1 MFLSAAFVGLYFR
14 WMQKMKRSDYSKI
27 VSLSELRLARHEN
40 DRELKTIMVVV
51 MGEYEAL
58 RRRLSLGMLLVDAL
72 SSFMSMFA
80 KFAILRR
87 VLLWLR
93 VWGGK

>member
-1 MFLSAAFVGLYFR
+1 MR
-14 WMQKMKRSDYSKI
+14 RSDYSKI

-51 MGEYEAL
+51 VGEYETL
-58 RRRLSLGMLLVDAL
+58 RRRFSLGVLLVDAL
-72 SSFMSMFA
+72 SSLMSMFA
-80 KFAILRR
+80 KFAFLRR

>member
-1 MFLSAAFVGLYFR
+1 MR
-14 WMQKMKRSDYSKI
+14 RSDYSKI

-40 DRELKTIMVVV
+40 DRELKTIMLVVV
-51 MGEYEAL
+51 GEYETL
-58 RRRLSLGMLLVDAL
+58 RRRFSLGVLLVDAL

-80 KFAILRR
+80 KFAFLRR
-87 VLLWLR
+87 ALLWLR

>member
-1 MFLSAAFVGLYFR
+1 
-14 WMQKMKRSDYSKI
+14 MQKMRRSDYSKI

-40 DRELKTIMVVV
+40 DRELKTIMLVVL
-51 MGEYEAL
+51 GEYETL
-58 RRRLSLGMLLVDAL
+58 RRRFSLGVLLVDAL

-80 KFAILRR
+80 KFAFLRR

>member
-1 MFLSAAFVGLYFR
+1 
-14 WMQKMKRSDYSKI
+14 MQKMRRSDYSKI
-27 VSLSELRLARHEN
+27 VSLSELRLARYEN

-58 RRRLSLGMLLVDAL
+58 RRRFSLGVLLVDVL

-87 VLLWLR
+87 FLLWLR

>member
-1 MFLSAAFVGLYFR
+1 MR
-14 WMQKMKRSDYSKI
+14 RSDYSKI

-40 DRELKTIMVVV
+40 DRELKAIMLVVV
-51 MGEYEAL
+51 GEYETL
-58 RRRLSLGMLLVDAL
+58 RRRFSLGVLLVDAL

-80 KFAILRR
+80 KFAFLRR

>member
-1 MFLSAAFVGLYFR
+1 
-14 WMQKMKRSDYSKI
+14 MKRSDYSKI

-87 VLLWLR
+87 VLLWWR
-93 VWGGK
+93 VWGGKKKFCS

>member
-1 MFLSAAFVGLYFR
+1 MR
-14 WMQKMKRSDYSKI
+14 RSDYSKI
-27 VSLSELRLARHEN
+27 VSLSELRLARYEN
-40 DRELKTIMVVV
+40 DRELKIIMLVV

-58 RRRLSLGMLLVDAL
+58 RRRFSLGVLLVDAL

-80 KFAILRR
+80 KFAFLRR

>member
-1 MFLSAAFVGLYFR
+1 
-14 WMQKMKRSDYSKI
+14 MQKMRRSDYSKI

-40 DRELKTIMVVV
+40 DRELMTIMVVV
-51 MGEYEAL
+51 MGEYETL
-58 RRRLSLGMLLVDAL
+58 RRRFSLGVLLVDTL

-80 KFAILRR
+80 KFAFLRR

>member
-1 MFLSAAFVGLYFR
+1 
-14 WMQKMKRSDYSKI
+14 MQKMRRSDYSKI

-51 MGEYEAL
+51 VGEYETL
-58 RRRLSLGMLLVDAL
+58 RRRFSLGVLLVDAL

-80 KFAILRR
+80 KFAFLRR

>member
-1 MFLSAAFVGLYFR
+1 
-14 WMQKMKRSDYSKI
+14 MQKMRRSDYSKI

-40 DRELKTIMVVV
+40 DRELKSIMVVV
-51 MGEYEAL
+51 MGEYETL
-58 RRRLSLGMLLVDAL
+58 RRRFSLGVLLVDAL

>member
-1 MFLSAAFVGLYFR
+1 
-14 WMQKMKRSDYSKI
+14 MQKMRRSDYSKI

-40 DRELKTIMVVV
+40 DRELKTIMLVV
-51 MGEYEAL
+51 MGEYETL
-58 RRRLSLGMLLVDAL
+58 RRRFSLGVLLVDAL

-80 KFAILRR
+80 KFAFLRR